1 MHARSY
7 ETRHAG
13 GDTLATHRHAGAYAA
28 LVVDGGHVET
38 SIDGTVA
45 CEPGTLLLHPRFHA
59 HGNRFGDRGACV
71 ANLCLPEGF
80 VVPTVAVYRIEDV
93 REASRVF
100 AHAALDPLREL
111 LAAARPLECENNGG
125 DWRPAFLQALREC
138 DEPVGLIARR
148 LGISAAYA
156 SRALLRSHG
165 MGPQALRRELR
176 WRRALSLLSGDAP
189 LAEVATQ
196 AGFADQ
202 SHFNRIA
209 RACSGMTPTQLR
221 RQVKCVQD
229 APRSIAA

>member
-28 LVVDGGHVET
+28 LVIDGGHVET
-38 SIDGTVA
+38 SIDGPVA

-71 ANLCLPEGF
+71 VNLCLPEGF
-80 VVPTVAVYRIEDV
+80 AIPTATAYRIDDV
-93 REASRVF
+93 REASRMF
-100 AHAALDPLREL
+100 AHAALEPLREL
-111 LAAARPLECENNGG
+111 IAAARPLEREREGG
-125 DWRPAFLQALREC
+125 DWRSTFLQALREG
-138 DEPVGLIARR
+138 DDPVGLIARR

-156 SRALLRSHG
+156 SRALLRSYG

-189 LAEVATQ
+189 LAEVAAQ

-229 APRSIAA
+229 APEAMAA

>member
-13 GDTLATHRHAGAYAA
+13 GDALATHRHAGAYAA
-28 LVVDGGHVET
+28 LVIDGGHVET
-38 SIDGTVA
+38 SIDGPVV

-71 ANLCLPEGF
+71 ANLSLPDGF
-80 VVPTVAVYRIEDV
+80 VIPTATAYRIDDV
-93 REASRVF
+93 REATRVF
-100 AHAALDPLREL
+100 AHAALEPLHEL
-111 LAAARPLECENNGG
+111 IATAQPLEREREGA
-125 DWRPAFLQALREC
+125 DWRTAFLQALREG
-138 DEPVGLIARR
+138 DDPAGLIARR
-148 LGISAAYA
+148 LGVSAAYA
-156 SRALLRSHG
+156 SRALLRSYG

-189 LAEVATQ
+189 LADVAMQ

-209 RACSGMTPTQLR
+209 RACSGMTPSQLR

-229 APRSIAA
+229 AARGIAA